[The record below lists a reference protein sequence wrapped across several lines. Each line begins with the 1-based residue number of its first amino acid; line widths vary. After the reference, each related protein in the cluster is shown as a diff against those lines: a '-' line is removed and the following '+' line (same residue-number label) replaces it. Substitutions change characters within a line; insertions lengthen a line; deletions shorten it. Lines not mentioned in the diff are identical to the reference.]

1 MTADLSKQ
9 GANRFW
15 AKGDIY
21 ESIEGLGGSGF
32 DDILTGDDQAN
43 RIYGDVMDF
52 DPDRYP
58 GENRGADVLRG
69 LGGNDELFG
78 MQGADDLGGG
88 AGADRLDG
96 GPGRDI
102 LTGGAGDDTFV
113 FATGYGRDRITDF
126 SDGDRVDLRDH
137 EAVSSFDDLMGLAT
151 SSGSDTEFALGADRL
166 VLEGV
171 QLVDLDAGDFVF

>member
-1 MTADLSKQ
+1 MTADLSRP

-43 RIYGDVMDF
+43 RIYGDVIDF
-52 DPDRYP
+52 DPDWFE
-58 GENRGADVLRG
+58 GSNRGADVLKG
-69 LGGNDELFG
+69 LGGNDELYG
-78 MQGADDLGGG
+78 MRGADDLGGG
-88 AGADRLDG
+88 DGADLLDG

-113 FATGYGRDRITDF
+113 FATGDGTDRVTDF
-126 SDGDRVDLRDH
+126 SEGDMVDLR
-137 EAVSSFDDLMGLAT
+137 AT
-151 SSGSDTEFALGADRL
+151 TRTRATIS
-166 VLEGV
+166 
-171 QLVDLDAGDFVF
+171 